1 MIYIL
6 LLYYFQNST
15 IKKRKKKKRKN
26 PQQMAQHENRQ
37 NVLNIYFTKYICIYL
52 SIYKW
57 EIGIWIYLTSFS
69 LGECNL
75 KLQNPY
81 IPVRRAQT
89 KTDNTKCCEVCR
101 YYTRIYSFMQTN
113 GEGNGTPL
121 QYSCLENPMDG
132 RAW

>member
-1 MIYIL
+1 M

-57 EIGIWIYLTSFS
+57 EIGI
-69 LGECNL
+69 
-75 KLQNPY
+75 
-81 IPVRRAQT
+81 
-89 KTDNTKCCEVCR
+89 
-101 YYTRIYSFMQTN
+101 
-113 GEGNGTPL
+113 
-121 QYSCLENPMDG
+121 
-132 RAW
+132 